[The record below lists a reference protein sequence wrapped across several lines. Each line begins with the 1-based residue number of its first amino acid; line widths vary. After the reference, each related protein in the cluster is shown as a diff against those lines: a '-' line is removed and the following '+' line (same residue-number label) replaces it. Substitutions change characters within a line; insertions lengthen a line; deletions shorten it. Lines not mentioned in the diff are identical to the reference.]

1 MTIIVIDE
9 EAEEEAE
16 ALLVALLLVGT
27 IWLVSGDFFGPDI
40 EGVSSHGDL

>member
-9 EAEEEAE
+9 EAEAE